1 MRKIIA
7 EQTIIFISVLKWV
20 FISTVIGALIGIA
33 VTFFL
38 ELINLS
44 IEYTG
49 GISFALFL
57 LPPALFTSSLIT
69 TYLAPDAEGHG
80 TEKVIEAIHKKAGK
94 IKAAVIP
101 VKMLVTIITLA
112 SGGSA
117 GKEGPCAQ
125 IGAGIA
131 SKISDVF
138 NLAPKDR
145 KKIVICGISAGFA
158 AVFGTPIA
166 GAIFGVE
173 VLAIGSL
180 LYDVLL
186 PSFISGITAYEI
198 SSSLGINYFH
208 NPILLSPVINESFLL
223 NMLLA
228 GVFFGVCS
236 ALFIEALNIME
247 KISWKIK
254 IWKPFKAF
262 LGGLFLVG
270 LTYIFSTQYLGLGLD
285 TIESNLKGEQI
296 IWYAFLVKI
305 LFTVIT
311 LNFGGSGG
319 IITPI
324 FFVGSAAGS
333 LYGRLSGLD
342 ISTVSSIGMVALLA
356 GCANT
361 PISASI
367 MSVELFGPSMAPYAT
382 VACIISFLITG
393 HRSVYPSQILSFKKT
408 GALDIELGKE
418 IDDTDFDTEH
428 AGFRLVRL
436 KSKLVYKAFFS
447 KFGFRKKRVRKKKR
461 KIQQD
466 KNSG

>member
-1 MRKIIA
+1 
-7 EQTIIFISVLKWV
+7 
-20 FISTVIGALIGIA
+20 
-33 VTFFL
+33 
-38 ELINLS
+38 
-44 IEYTG
+44 
-49 GISFALFL
+49 
-57 LPPALFTSSLIT
+57 
-69 TYLAPDAEGHG
+69 
-80 TEKVIEAIHKKAGK
+80 AGK
-94 IKAAVIP
+94 IKAKVVP
-101 VKMLVTIITLA
+101 VKMAATLITLA
-112 SGGSA
+112 FGGSA

-125 IGAGIA
+125 IGAGIG
-131 SKISDVF
+131 SSISDIF

-145 KKIVICGISAGFA
+145 KKIVVCGISAGFA

-198 SSSLGINYFH
+198 SSNLGINYFH
-208 NPILLSPVINESFLL
+208 NPIILSPVINESFLL
-223 NMLLA
+223 KMFLG
-228 GVFFGVCS
+228 GVFFGFCS
-236 ALFIEALNIME
+236 MLFIEALHYTE
-247 KISWKIK
+247 KISFKIR
-254 IWKPFKAF
+254 IWKPLKAF

-285 TIESNLKGEQI
+285 TIEANLKGEQV
-296 IWYAFLVKI
+296 IWYAFLIKI

-333 LYGRLSGLD
+333 VYAKLTNLD
-342 ISTVSSIGMVALLA
+342 TSTVSSIGMVALLA

-393 HRSVYPSQILSFKKT
+393 HRSVYPSQILSFKKS
-408 GALDIELGKE
+408 ASMDIELGKE
-418 IDDTDFDTEH
+418 IEDTEIITGH
-428 AGFRLVRL
+428 AGFRLIRL
-436 KSKLVYKAFFS
+436 KSKLIYKAFFS
-447 KFGFRKKRVRKKKR
+447 KFAFRKQRNRNKEK
-461 KIQQD
+461 
-466 KNSG
+466 

>member
-1 MRKIIA
+1 MRNIIA
-7 EQTIIFISVLKWV
+7 EQTLIFISVLKWV
-20 FISTVIGALIGIA
+20 FISSVIGALVGLA

-38 ELINLS
+38 KLINIS
-44 IEYTG
+44 IEATG
-49 GISFALFL
+49 GITFALFL
-57 LPPALFTSSLIT
+57 LPFALLVSSLLT

-80 TEKVIEAIHKKAGK
+80 TEKVIEAIHKKSGK
-94 IKAAVIP
+94 IKAKVVP
-101 VKMLVTIITLA
+101 VKVAATVVTLA
-112 SGGSA
+112 FGGSA

-125 IGAGIA
+125 IGAGIGSA
-131 SKISDVF
+131 ISDAF

-145 KKIVICGISAGFA
+145 KKIVVCGISAGFA

-198 SSSLGINYFH
+198 SSNLGINYFH
-208 NPILLSPVINESFLL
+208 NPIILSPVINESFLL
-223 NMLLA
+223 KMLLA
-228 GVFFGVCS
+228 GVFFGICS
-236 ALFIEALNIME
+236 MFFIEALNYTE
-247 KISWKIK
+247 KISLKIK
-254 IWKPFKAF
+254 IWKPLKAF
-262 LGGLFLVG
+262 LGGLVLVG
-270 LTYIFSTQYLGLGLD
+270 LTYLFSTQYLGLGLD
-285 TIESNLKGEQI
+285 TIEGNLKGEQI
-296 IWYAFLVKI
+296 VWYAFLIKI

-333 LYGRLSGLD
+333 VYGKLSGLD
-342 ISTVSSIGMVALLA
+342 TSTVSSIGMVALLA

-408 GALDIELGKE
+408 ASLDIELGKE
-418 IDDTDFDTEH
+418 IEDTEFDTQH
-428 AGFRLVRL
+428 AGFRLIRL
-436 KSKLVYKAFFS
+436 KSKVIFRAFFS
-447 KFGFRKKRVRKKKR
+447 KFAFRKLRERDKGKK
-461 KIQQD
+461 
-466 KNSG
+466 G